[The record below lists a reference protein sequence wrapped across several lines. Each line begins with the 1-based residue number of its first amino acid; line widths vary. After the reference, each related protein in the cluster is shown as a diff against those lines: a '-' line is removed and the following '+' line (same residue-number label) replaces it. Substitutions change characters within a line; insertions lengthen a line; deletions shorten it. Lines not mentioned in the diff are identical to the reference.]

1 MTAAHSINRRETTKP
16 CARIIRLN
24 ARAGDKIA
32 VQLPLNKK
40 LNSNQ
45 PATQIQT
52 ASDRWSRGPALMHTL
67 SKCIQFL

>member
-40 LNSNQ
+40 QQKTELKSTGNTDPN
-45 PATQIQT
+45 
-52 ASDRWSRGPALMHTL
+52 GE
-67 SKCIQFL
+67 